1 MIIAALNWYNL
12 IASYE
17 FWHSSGA
24 NFTDLQFLH
33 LLVIQCKIKY
43 PFMSFGTWQE
53 VTKKLRNEMWKLFI
67 FFVGTIKRSHKNTKF
82 TKTQILLFLRAKL
95 QKKKRWRDNIIKKL
109 SDKFLYLSTV
119 HVTTNVSV
127 PITGWN
133 NKLFPA
139 SHYLCNF
146 TLMKTI
152 IICCRCFKW
161 QFRKN
166 SLPNFQIIFFWR
178 AEYIYLSNILCCEI
192 SLLQTCK
199 FCFSQVYFL
208 TFHTLSS
215 P

>member
-95 QKKKRWRDNIIKKL
+95 QKKKDEE
-109 SDKFLYLSTV
+109 T
-119 HVTTNVSV
+119 
-127 PITGWN
+127 
-133 NKLFPA
+133 
-139 SHYLCNF
+139 
-146 TLMKTI
+146 
-152 IICCRCFKW
+152 
-161 QFRKN
+161 
-166 SLPNFQIIFFWR
+166 
-178 AEYIYLSNILCCEI
+178 
-192 SLLQTCK
+192 
-199 FCFSQVYFL
+199 
-208 TFHTLSS
+208 TLSKNYQIS
-215 P
+215 FCIFQMYMSQPTCLCQ

>member
-1 MIIAALNWYNL
+1 MKCGSSLFFSLVPLKDHIRIQSLQRPRYFFFWGL
-12 IASYE
+12 SY
-17 FWHSSGA
+17 
-24 NFTDLQFLH
+24 
-33 LLVIQCKIKY
+33 
-43 PFMSFGTWQE
+43 
-53 VTKKLRNEMWKLFI
+53 
-67 FFVGTIKRSHKNTKF
+67 
-82 TKTQILLFLRAKL
+82 
-95 QKKKRWRDNIIKKL
+95 KKKRWRDNIIKKL

-152 IICCRCFKW
+152 IICFRCFKW